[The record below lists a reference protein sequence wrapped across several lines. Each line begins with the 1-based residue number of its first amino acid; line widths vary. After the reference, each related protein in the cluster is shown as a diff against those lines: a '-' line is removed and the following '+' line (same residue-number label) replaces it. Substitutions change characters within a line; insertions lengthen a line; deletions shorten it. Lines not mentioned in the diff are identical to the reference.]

1 MPGNFKNMKIKN
13 ITIILI
19 LSSLIPFPVFAI
31 GQMTEPIIFN
41 NGLKGEGFRETIFL
55 VNTEENDA
63 DIKLLAE
70 GDIAGWVKFY
80 SNSDQT
86 NPIDSINVPGKSQLN
101 LSADFLIP
109 KDAPNGQYKG
119 SISAIKEAENPQGNN
134 ENILSVSQKID
145 REVAIQVS
153 DNELIN
159 FSASII
165 PDKYNLDAEEPLNI
179 RFIYDNQGNVSIEP
193 QIQIKI
199 TKDDNIVHNAIYPF
213 PDKTAPVKPLSQY
226 EIPSID
232 IPTTM
237 LNDGKYLVKIEFSN
251 DGKSYLEKDFSFS
264 VGAQNSGSAAVL
276 GFTRIKEVLLPLYF
290 FLGAS
295 ALIFIGFLHEKKA
308 KTIKKALKKIY

>member
-1 MPGNFKNMKIKN
+1 MIF
-13 ITIILI
+13 I
-19 LSSLIPFPVFAI
+19 LSCLIPLPAFAI
-31 GQMTEPIIFN
+31 GQVTEPIIFN
-41 NGLKGEGFRETIFL
+41 NGLKGEGFTETIFL
-55 VNTEENDA
+55 VNTDENDA
-63 DIKLLAE
+63 EIKLLAE

-80 SNSDQT
+80 SNSNQT
-86 NPIDSINVPGKSQLN
+86 EPIDSINVPGKSQLN

-109 KDAPNGQYKG
+109 EDTPNGEYKG
-119 SISAIKEAENPQGNN
+119 FISATKEGNISPSD
-134 ENILSVSQKID
+134 NILSVAQKID
-145 REVAIQVS
+145 REVTIRVS
-153 DNELIN
+153 DNELIS

-193 QIQIKI
+193 QIQIKV
-199 TKDDNIVHNAIYPF
+199 TKDDNVIHNAIYPF

-251 DGKSYLEKDFSFS
+251 EGKFYLEKNFSFS
-264 VGAQNSGSAAVL
+264 VGAQNGGSAAL
-276 GFTRIKEVLLPLYF
+276 GLTRIKEVLLPLYF

-295 ALIFIGFLHEKKA
+295 ALIFIGFLHEKKT

>member
-1 MPGNFKNMKIKN
+1 MIF
-13 ITIILI
+13 I
-19 LSSLIPFPVFAI
+19 LSCLIPLPAFAI
-31 GQMTEPIIFN
+31 GQVTEPIIFN
-41 NGLKGEGFRETIFL
+41 NGLKGEGFTETIFL
-55 VNTEENDA
+55 VNTDENDA
-63 DIKLLAE
+63 EIKLLAE

-80 SNSDQT
+80 SNSNQT
-86 NPIDSINVPGKSQLN
+86 EPIDSINVPGKSQLN

-109 KDAPNGQYKG
+109 EDTPNGEYKG
-119 SISAIKEAENPQGNN
+119 FISATKEGNISPSD
-134 ENILSVSQKID
+134 NILSVAQKID
-145 REVAIQVS
+145 REVTIRVS
-153 DNELIN
+153 DNELIS

-193 QIQIKI
+193 QIQIKV
-199 TKDDNIVHNAIYPF
+199 TKDDNVIHNAIYPF

-251 DGKSYLEKDFSFS
+251 EGKFYLEKNFSFS
-264 VGAQNSGSAAVL
+264 VGAQNGGSAAL
-276 GFTRIKEVLLPLYF
+276 GLTRIKEVLLPLYF